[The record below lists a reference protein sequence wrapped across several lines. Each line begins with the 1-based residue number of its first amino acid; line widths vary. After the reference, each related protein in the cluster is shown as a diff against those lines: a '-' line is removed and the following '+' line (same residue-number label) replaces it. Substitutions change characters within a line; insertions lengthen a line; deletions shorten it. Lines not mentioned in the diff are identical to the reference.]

1 MRNVITS
8 TMGACHELCV
18 VVAIFMLV
26 LLLSACGDDSS
37 SVAPNNDEPSSS
49 GVAQNSASAKSSSS
63 ATSRSSEKD
72 KSNSSSA
79 GREKS
84 SVTIISGADLKFSS
98 SMESSSSEKDLSSS
112 SVNEA
117 SSSSLESNDSSSSS
131 ETPKKYAEA
140 KVMPSGTYDC
150 SEYNCFSTEYLN
162 QEFLEAGKYG
172 EILDERDGQVYK
184 VVEIDDQVWMAQN
197 LNYAD
202 SVETPSLLG
211 RSWCYDNESANC
223 SKYGRLYTWAVVI
236 DSAKLA
242 SDATNPRYCGSGT
255 TCEPAAGKVSCS
267 VKTCGLTET
276 VQGICPTGWH
286 LPSYDEWNTLL
297 TALNDSSATGTKL
310 KSQSGWNDNGNGTNV
325 SGFSALPAGFW
336 NCTFDNFYDDGNH
349 VSFWSSKD
357 NQSYAY
363 YLGIGNDY
371 ARLGD
376 DFKNMGLSVRC
387 LKD

>member
-18 VVAIFMLV
+18 VAATFMLV

-49 GVAQNSASAKSSSS
+49 ANSSSS
-63 ATSRSSEKD
+63 AESSSSEKD
-72 KSNSSSA
+72 KSSSSSA
-79 GREKS
+79 GKEKS
-84 SVTIISGADLKFSS
+84 SVTVISGADLKFSS
-98 SMESSSSEKDLSSS
+98 SMESSSSEKDSSSS

-255 TCEPAAGKVSCS
+255 TCEPAAGKVSCY

-286 LPSYDEWNTLL
+286 LPSRAEWVALFMAIGGQSTAG
-297 TALNDSSATGTKL
+297 TALKAS
-310 KSQSGWNDNGNGTNV
+310 SGWHDNGSGTDAY
-325 SGFSALPAGFW
+325 GFSVFPSGYR
-336 NCTFDNFYDDGNH
+336 NGGGDYSHVGNGAY
-349 VSFWSSKD
+349 FWSASED
-357 NQSYAY
+357 DASIAYHMFLGYSYAHAFLDSGY
-363 YLGIGNDY
+363 NKYN
-371 ARLGD
+371 A
-376 DFKNMGLSVRC
+376 FAVRC
-387 LKD
+387 VKDSD